1 MTLVDRIYSGAGE
14 EPEQSRIADEGNT
27 CAFPRPP
34 TTVLCLTRL
43 LFWNADLLTNFPEL
57 SWIRSIELCGTV
69 CTVEGRIQHSGV
81 LRVGSPFDYPP
92 FSSRNS
98 SGHPVGAEVDLVR
111 AMAAQLGCRIAWVQ
125 SSWRTLLPD
134 LLADRFDLAFGGVS
148 ITRERALAANFSR
161 PLLED
166 GKVLVFRCVENER
179 YSALSDQL
187 RTALDGASDEDLY
200 SPAAAAFT
208 AAWRRRYAPRVV
220 VNPGGTNERSV
231 RAWFALDAPS
241 DEDGAR
247 LIMVEANGDQFGAIS
262 RGVGDVTITD
272 RAEAVYRTAAE
283 HQEQG
288 APLCA
293 TNELLGPAS
302 HKALLL
308 PAANSA
314 NGQRQAARDD
324 GSWVRRIDRMI
335 DAAVA
340 AGWKDATAVSH
351 ATDFAASA
359 AADTVVPRPQPT
371 SQETSTSTL
380 VLPLLG
386 VLVVG
391 ALLTKRS
398 VRAYCCEGRRSS
410 TKHYAGLREDDE
422 IPVT

>member
-1 MTLVDRIYSGAGE
+1 MMNRQILIV
-14 EPEQSRIADEGNT
+14 
-27 CAFPRPP
+27 RPDF
-34 TTVLCLTRL
+34 L
-43 LFWNADLLTNFPEL
+43 WNA
-57 SWIRSIELCGTV
+57 
-69 CTVEGRIQHSGV
+69 
-81 LRVGSPFDYPP
+81 
-92 FSSRNS
+92 
-98 SGHPVGAEVDLVR
+98 PVGRSKRRRRCE
-111 AMAAQLGCRIAWVQ
+111 
-125 SSWRTLLPD
+125 
-134 LLADRFDLAFGGVS
+134 ADDGGHVS
-148 ITRERALAANFSR
+148 
-161 PLLED
+161 
-166 GKVLVFRCVENER
+166 
-179 YSALSDQL
+179 
-187 RTALDGASDEDLY
+187 
-200 SPAAAAFT
+200 AAAPF
-208 AAWRRRYAPRVV
+208 
-220 VNPGGTNERSV
+220 
-231 RAWFALDAPS
+231 APS
-241 DEDGAR
+241 FEASKQR
-247 LIMVEANGDQFGAIS
+247 LHRNGDQFGAIS